1 MVLISEHNHE
11 VATPKKENDRSGGS
25 LQRDGVGGANDP
37 GIAAA
42 AALDAACPAHADGSN
57 LFFSGGPGLT

>member
-1 MVLISEHNHE
+1 VVLISEHNHE

-25 LQRDGVGGANDP
+25 QHCDP

-57 LFFSGGPGLT
+57 PCFSGGPGLT

>member
-25 LQRDGVGGANDP
+25 LQRDGVGGEASKRS

-57 LFFSGGPGLT
+57 PFLVADLA